1 MQQSSVMSTCG
12 SSVPCSVKL
21 SVLLLAAGWLLLLS
35 TGTAAANTG
44 THKYNESEGMSGS
57 AVDALAGPES
67 WRLPLSYTLT
77 SGDFLHSHAD
87 NVEHSAAGPL
97 GEQPAA
103 PHKGL
108 WPLNKWDIGVFTLA
122 VVVVFIAAG
131 GGIGGGAVFVPLYML
146 IAGMASESLVALILL
161 SLHPIHNL
169 QLILQVLQ
177 PAKLL
182 LCPTSLSWVVR
193 LQTLH

>member
-1 MQQSSVMSTCG
+1 
-12 SSVPCSVKL
+12 
-21 SVLLLAAGWLLLLS
+21 
-35 TGTAAANTG
+35 
-44 THKYNESEGMSGS
+44 MSGS

-146 IAGMASESLVALILL
+146 IAGFATSQAVALSNITIMGGAIANFALNIHRRHPQLNQPLIDWDLIMVMEPTTILG
-161 SLHPIHNL
+161 
-169 QLILQVLQ
+169 
-177 PAKLL
+177 ALL
-182 LCPTSLSWVVR
+182 GSYLNKVDVPG
-193 LQTLH
+193 